1 MYNID
6 IDKNM
11 EYIQKGRIVCLGID
25 DELKNDES
33 SIFTTEI
40 NSSKFPVP
48 IAVLPSATTTIDGV
62 NFGVEAVAFTQR
74 KNTKRFRFTL
84 NSQFKNLKLTKQSKL
99 VIESIC
105 LPNVMSNSFIQ
116 SKSCNN
122 IILKMKGIPNNN
134 LWDSSTKGKGASIIF
149 TSPININTQGYGVSS
164 GATDPTGLAS
174 SQYPRFNSDNNGRLF
189 INPNPEYLYNFN
201 ITDEFLANGI
211 FEFELIYDISNVWKN
226 TATPDEFLYV
236 PQTLDY
242 LQDKDDLE
250 AFMISFVI
258 VDTDYENKIYDE
270 KKLLNTLNKLLLAKS

>member
-1 MYNID
+1 
-6 IDKNM
+6 M
-11 EYIQKGRIVCLGID
+11 EYIQKARIVCFGID
-25 DELKNDES
+25 DELKDDPT
-33 SIFTTEI
+33 SIFTTQI

-48 IAVLPSATTTIDGV
+48 AAIAPTAATTVDGV
-62 NFGVEAVAFTQR
+62 NFGVEAVTFTQR

-84 NSQFKNLKLTKQSKL
+84 NSTLKNLKLTKQSKL

-105 LPNVMSNSFIQ
+105 LPNVMNNSFVQ

-134 LWDSSTKGKGASIIF
+134 IWDSSTKGKGASVIF
-149 TSPININTQGYGVSS
+149 SSPININTQGYGVSPS
-164 GATDPTGLAS
+164 VLDPMAVTSA
-174 SQYPRFNSDNNGRLF
+174 QYPRFNSDNNGKLF

-201 ITDEFLANGI
+201 ITEDFLATGI
-211 FEFELIYDISNVWKN
+211 FEFELIYDISNAWKN
-226 TATPDEFLYV
+226 TAGVDEYIYV

-242 LQDKDDLE
+242 SQDKDDLE